1 MSKQTSQPAKKQKVD
16 EEYEPVDDAGSGSS
30 SVQLYSDELEGEE
43 VDLQAYLQ
51 ERDRLIAEEQAEK
64 EGSGS
69 QEDSESEGEE
79 SSESQEEESSEEQVS
94 SKVAARSKRRRHSA
108 SSSE

>member
-16 EEYEPVDDAGSGSS
+16 EEYQPADDAGSCSS
-30 SVQLYSDELEGEE
+30 SVELYSDELEGEE
-43 VDLQAYLQ
+43 VDLQAYLR

-64 EGSGS
+64 EASGS
-69 QEDSESEGEE
+69 QDDSESEGEE
-79 SSESQEEESSEEQVS
+79 SSEGQEESSEEQVP
-94 SKVAARSKRRRHSA
+94 SKEAARSKRRRHSA

>member
-64 EGSGS
+64 EASGS

-79 SSESQEEESSEEQVS
+79 SSESQEESSEEQAT